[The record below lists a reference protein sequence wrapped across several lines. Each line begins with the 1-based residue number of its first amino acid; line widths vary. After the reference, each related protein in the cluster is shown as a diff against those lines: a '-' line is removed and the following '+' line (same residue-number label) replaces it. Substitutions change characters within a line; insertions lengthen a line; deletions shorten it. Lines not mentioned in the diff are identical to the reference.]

1 MPFNM
6 IVLVKQVPDTKNVTA
21 KAMKDDGTVNRSAL
35 PAIFNPEDLNAL
47 EMALSVRDEHGGTVT
62 VLTMGPPSAAEVM
75 RESLMRGADRAIL
88 LSDRA
93 FAVADTLATAY
104 ALACG
109 IRTVGDIDII
119 FAGRQAIDG
128 DTAQIGPQVAGA
140 LGVPQLTYATDIVE
154 LGDDGIVV
162 RRLIEG
168 GYEVVRAATPVL
180 LTVVDEAN
188 EPRPRRA
195 KLAMRFK
202 HARTAFEVRQAVA
215 LELDPGKGKPDP
227 ELLEQHCAEP
237 LADLERKGLLIPM
250 WTPSDID
257 ADLEQCG
264 KAGSPTK
271 VKKIDSVVLAGADHK
286 SVEPAPEAIADLMR
300 ELIADH
306 VLD

>member
-47 EMALSVRDEHGGTVT
+47 EMALSVRDQHGGTVT
-62 VLTMGPPSAAEVM
+62 VLSMGPPSAAEAM
-75 RESLMRGADRAIL
+75 RESLQRGADRAIL

-109 IRTVGDIDII
+109 IRTVGDVDIV

-140 LGVPQLTYATDIVE
+140 LDIPQLTYATDIVE

-168 GYEVVRAATPVL
+168 GYEVVRATTPVL
-180 LTVVDEAN
+180 LTVMDEAN

-195 KLAMRFK
+195 KLALTYK
-202 HARTAFEVRQAVA
+202 HARTAFEVRQAIA
-215 LELDPGKGKPDP
+215 RELDPEKGKPDP
-227 ELLEQHCAEP
+227 ELLEAQCAEP
-237 LADLERKGLLIPM
+237 IADLERRGLLIPI
-250 WTPSDID
+250 WAPTDID
-257 ADLEQCG
+257 ADLAQCG

-271 VKKIDSVVLAGADHK
+271 VKKIESVVLIASEHK
-286 SVEPAPEAIADLMR
+286 SIEPTAEAIAGLMH
-300 ELIADH
+300 ELVDDH